1 MPSPNQQYEIL
12 NNSLDPVRSITID
25 GHEVTLNPNGYA
37 VVTDTGLAREID
49 AQFGYRARE
58 QTGGK
63 VMVVPVDD
71 RNPQYARGYPT
82 YHRLPRALKYRTKA
96 EREAALAQEKAPG

>member
-25 GHEVTLNPNGYA
+25 GHEVTLNPNGYG
-37 VVTDTGLAREID
+37 VVTDAGLAREID

-82 YHRLPRALKYRTKA
+82 YHRITRRMTYRTIA
-96 EREAALAQEKAPG
+96 ERRRALAQEKAQG